1 MIKTVSY
8 GDYAE
13 DLKAVTDALSN
24 DNSKYVLGE
33 TDKLQ
38 LDILVRLIVE
48 RHVSKHTMTE
58 PITIKLDKLLTIK
71 LNMLTISGVEKYV
84 YEYTLN

>member
-1 MIKTVSY
+1 MVKTVSY
-8 GDYAE
+8 DDYAE